1 MVFTIS
7 IIAIVAII
15 SIAVIITTIVRRGP
29 SQLLLCGQRELD
41 WWADTILFCSS
52 ILLHWIHGSSQTQ
65 NWWACSENLDNLLNI
80 YDITA
85 ILKAIIITGDSA
97 GLGRVAKYMK
107 KKYDCPSARTQ
118 K

>member
-1 MVFTIS
+1 MSTERLPHQRHQQRYHGLYYQHQF
-7 IIAIVAII
+7 IAIVAII

-41 WWADTILFCSS
+41 WWVDTILFCSS

-80 YDITA
+80 YDIMA
-85 ILKAIIITGDSA
+85 ILKAITIHH
-97 GLGRVAKYMK
+97 RYHW
-107 KKYDCPSARTQ
+107 
-118 K
+118 